1 MKLLRYALL
10 LFCGWAALPSWAGEP
25 LHVSDAWVREGPPTA
40 RVLGGFMTL
49 KNPAA
54 QAVHITGITSP
65 DFGRV
70 EMHRSV
76 TENGMARMLRQDR
89 LTVPAGGELVLA
101 PGGLHLMLYQPKQP
115 MGAGQ
120 KVQLLLHTEAGAQ
133 LTVQAQIRAGMGHAM
148 EHHHHHH

>member
-10 LFCGWAALPSWAGEP
+10 LLCGWATLPSWAGEH
-25 LHVSDAWVREGPPTA
+25 LHVSEAWVREGPPTA

-54 QAVHITGITSP
+54 QAIHITGISSP
-65 DFGRV
+65 DFERV

-76 TENGMARMLRQDR
+76 NDNGMAKMLRQDR

-101 PGGLHLMLYQPKQP
+101 PGGLHLMLYEPKQP
-115 MGAGQ
+115 VRAGQ
-120 KVQLLLHTEAGAQ
+120 RVQLLLHADSGTPLA
-133 LTVQAQIRAGMGHAM
+133 VQAQVRAGMGHAM
-148 EHHHHHH
+148 ETHHHHH